1 MASSTSPE
9 ASEIRRRGRR
19 RLLGAVTLVLLA
31 VVFVPMILD
40 NEPRPKRTEPSLI
53 IPNRELAKP
62 LPQPAPAPPDATSA
76 HGVTATTSAAS
87 AQGTTAATAPKP
99 ATTAATPSAKAA
111 QAAQEPATAPASPA
125 APTAASGAPKPATV
139 AVAPPKA
146 PEKDSA
152 GAPKLEGFAVQV
164 GAFRDEAHLQ
174 QVRQK
179 LTAAGVVHYTER
191 IDSGGAPVT
200 RLRAGPFSTREA
212 AESARATL
220 NQAALEG
227 QVVPLP

>member
-40 NEPRPKRTEPSLI
+40 NEPRTHGTEPSLI

-62 LPQPAPAPPDATSA
+62 LPPPAPA
-76 HGVTATTSAAS
+76 AS
-87 AQGTTAATAPKP
+87 SSTNAP
-99 ATTAATPSAKAA
+99 
-111 QAAQEPATAPASPA
+111 QAAPATAPAAPAGPKAAAA
-125 APTAASGAPKPATV
+125 APRPATV
-139 AVAPPKA
+139 AVAAPKA
-146 PEKDSA
+146 PETEKPGS
-152 GAPKLEGFAVQV
+152 PKLEGFAVQV
-164 GAFRDEAHLQ
+164 GAFRDEAHLD

-179 LTAAGVVHYTER
+179 LAAAGVVHYTER
-191 IDSGGAPVT
+191 IDSGGASVT
-200 RLRAGPFSTREA
+200 RLRAGPFPTREA

-220 NQAALEG
+220 HQAALEG